1 MSRAIG
7 MIEFKTTP
15 AGITAADAMVK
26 TSEVEIVEAQT
37 VCPGK
42 YIAIITGDLSAVKA
56 AVDTAVT
63 TYEDKCIDS
72 FVLGN
77 PHESIFPAIYG
88 TTQVEEISALG
99 ILETYDAASIIEA
112 ADQAAKTAIV
122 DLIEK
127 DGITLKGREGE
138 YKVDVSAIKDPEVG
152 QTVFLTKE
160 EGSTNWTLVAEE
172 KPKKT
177 GKGNPVLTAAQRA
190 QFEASCA

>member
-15 AGITAADAMVK
+15 AGITAAMVK

-88 TTQVEEISALG
+88 TTQVEESALG

-122 DLIEK
+122 DLIELR
-127 DGITLKGREGE
+127 IAKGMCGKSYMLLTGE
-138 YKVDVSAIKDPEVG
+138 VSAVEASIERA
-152 QTVFLTKE
+152 KE
-160 EGSTNWTLVAEE
+160 LVAE
-172 KPKKT
+172 
-177 GKGNPVLTAAQRA
+177 KGMIDTIL
-190 QFEASCA
+190 